1 MKKLIFIFSVSIIL
15 IIVGCNTQ
23 SAEKESSSAKT
34 EKHNIIPS
42 SEVPAA
48 VLSTFKTRY
57 KDATNAK
64 WEKAQEEGKPSYK
77 AKWKIDGKK
86 IKAEFAEDGSF
97 IKEKQE

>member
-1 MKKLIFIFSVSIIL
+1 MKKFIFILSIC
-15 IIVGCNTQ
+15 IIVITGCNTTG
-23 SAEKESSSAKT
+23 EKKESSSSKS
-34 EKHNIIPS
+34 ENHNIIS
-42 SEVPAA
+42 SAELPAA
-48 VLSTFKTRY
+48 VLASFKTKY
-57 KDATNAK
+57 KNAADVK